1 MALYLLMFRGGDPAE
16 AGIAPEDM
24 PAYMA
29 RWNAW
34 SDDLEDKGLWRAG
47 QPLENEGRVV
57 EPNGVVSDGPFAE
70 TKELIGGFV
79 MVDVDGMDEAV
90 EAAKDCPLSEAGG
103 RVEVRPVSADGLCAA
118 DRESRA
124 SEVAT

>member
-70 TKELIGGFV
+70 TKELFVGFYLFECA
-79 MVDVDGMDEAV
+79 DL
-90 EAAKDCPLSEAGG
+90 EAAIELAK
-103 RVEVRPVSADGLCAA
+103 RIPVSEMGGVEIRPAVWS
-118 DRESRA
+118 ESIA
-124 SEVAT
+124 LEPP